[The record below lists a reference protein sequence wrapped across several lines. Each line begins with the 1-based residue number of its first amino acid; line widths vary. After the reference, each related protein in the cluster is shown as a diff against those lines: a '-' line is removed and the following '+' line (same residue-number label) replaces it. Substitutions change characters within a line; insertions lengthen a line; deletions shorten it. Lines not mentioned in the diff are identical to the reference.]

1 MKIGDLVR
9 DRYNNYYANRIGV
22 IVSESVLESAKE
34 INRMYKVLWQDG
46 DSYLHERVSLEVIK
60 GGNNGNAK

>member
-9 DRYNNYYANRIGV
+9 ARWFAIDPGIG
-22 IVSESVLESAKE
+22 IVVGEGVMENAKE

-46 DSYLHERVSLEVIK
+46 SSFLAERKCLKVIK

>member
-9 DRYNNYYANRIGV
+9 ANGIWNNAIGI

-34 INRMYKVLWQDG
+34 INRMYEVLWQDG
-46 DSYLHERVSLEVIK
+46 NSFLAERKHLEVISEDR
-60 GGNNGNAK
+60 

>member
-9 DRYNNYYANRIGV
+9 ANGRWIANMNAIGV
-22 IVSESVLESAKE
+22 IVDERVLESAKE

-46 DSYLHERVSLEVIK
+46 SSFLAERKCLKVI
-60 GGNNGNAK
+60 NADR

>member
-9 DRYNNYYANRIGV
+9 LRYNESSIGV
-22 IVSESVLESAKE
+22 IVEDIVLESAKE

-46 DSYLHERVSLEVIK
+46 SSFLAERKCLKVI
-60 GGNNGNAK
+60 NADR